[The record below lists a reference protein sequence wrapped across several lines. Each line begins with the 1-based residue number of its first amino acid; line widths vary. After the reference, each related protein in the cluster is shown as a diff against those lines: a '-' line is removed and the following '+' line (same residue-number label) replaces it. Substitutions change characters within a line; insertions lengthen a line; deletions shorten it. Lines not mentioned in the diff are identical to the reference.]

1 MHGQTQL
8 ADFGAPTAAPSPLV
22 LVVDDSADDRKY
34 SARLLKQAGYDFAE
48 ASGLESMLAVI
59 NAGEPDCV
67 LLDYSLPGFSGL
79 DILRKVTTTHPHL
92 PVIIMTGQGNEAVAV
107 QSIKDG
113 AQDYLIKSQL
123 TAEAL
128 HRHIAAAIA
137 HCRVLRDRDR
147 FGAVVEQSPDFIAMA
162 DLNGRLIH
170 LNASARDMLG
180 LEPGA
185 PLTMTLPSLFG
196 NVTSRRITT
205 EALPSLRAKGLWKGE
220 GTLVRADGREI
231 AISQV
236 LHLQRDETG
245 APCGLTT
252 IIRDISDIKA
262 HEQALKVSEEAFRA
276 VMEYATVGMGIISTT
291 GRWLRVNPALCRLF
305 GYSEIVLLANDF
317 QSILHPDDRAE
328 VLSLWETVA
337 RGDRESVQSENRYY
351 RWDCG
356 VVWADVSLSLVRHP
370 DGRPNFIVAQFEDV
384 TKAREVER
392 MKAEFISIVSHELRT
407 PLTSI
412 RGSLGLLNGV
422 QADTLPEKA
431 RRLVQ
436 LAYDNSD
443 RLILLI
449 NDILDIDKIS
459 SGHMRFDIR
468 DHDLDQLIRN
478 AVEANQPYA
487 AKFNVFLTASP
498 VPAGVRLHVDAAR
511 FHQVLSNLISNAAKF
526 SPPGETVTIN
536 VAEIGS
542 AVTISVVD
550 RGAGIPEAFRA
561 RVFGKFSQADSSATR
576 QAAGT
581 GLGLHISQQI
591 VHHMGGQ
598 IGFES
603 TVGVGTAFWVTFPRV
618 GAHASTAD
626 NGESGAPFAQAPAP
640 DALPHI
646 LHVEDDGHLS
656 QFISSALAGRATVTP
671 AATLKAA
678 RTLARTG
685 AFDMILLDVSMP
697 DGNGLKWLE
706 GLVRAGLTPP
716 PVVVLSAREV
726 PVDVKAPVEAAMV
739 KSRAPEQVV
748 IDTILRV
755 LDGATARRGVT

>member
-1 MHGQTQL
+1 MHGQTQF
-8 ADFGAPTAAPSPLV
+8 ADLGVPLPAPSPLV
-22 LVVDDSADDRKY
+22 LVVDDNADDRKY
-34 SARLLKQAGYDFAE
+34 YARLLRQAGCRLAE
-48 ASGLESMLAVI
+48 ASGFESMLAAI
-59 NAGEPDCV
+59 NAKAPDCV
-67 LLDYSLPGFSGL
+67 LLDYSLPGLSGL
-79 DILRKVTTTHPHL
+79 DILRKVTALYPAL
-92 PVIIMTGQGNEAVAV
+92 PVIIMTGQGNEALAA

-113 AQDYLIKSQL
+113 AQDYLVKSLL
-123 TAEAL
+123 TAEIL
-128 HRHIAAAIA
+128 HRHISGAMA
-137 HCRVLRDRDR
+137 HGRLKRDRDR

-180 LEPGA
+180 LAPDA
-185 PLTMTLPSLFG
+185 PLDMTLPSLFG
-196 NVTSRRITT
+196 SVTSRRITT

-220 GTLVRADGREI
+220 GTLLRADGREI
-231 AISQV
+231 AISQL

-252 IIRDISDIKA
+252 VIRDITDVKT
-262 HEQALKVSEEAFRA
+262 HETALKVSEEAFRA
-276 VMEYATVGMGIISTT
+276 VMEYATVGMGIISTG

-328 VLSLWETVA
+328 VMHLWETVA
-337 RGDRESVQSENRYY
+337 SGGRESVQSENRYY

-356 VVWADVSLSLVRHP
+356 VIWADVSLSLVRHP
-370 DGRPNFIVAQFEDV
+370 DGRPNFVVAQFEDV

-422 QADTLPEKA
+422 QADSLPDKA

-459 SGHMRFDIR
+459 SGHMRFDMK

-478 AVEANQPYA
+478 AVDANQPYA
-487 AKFNVFLTASP
+487 AKFNVFLVASP
-498 VPAGVRLHVDAAR
+498 VPAGIRIHVDASR

-526 SPPGETVTIN
+526 SPAGETVTVN

-542 AVTISVVD
+542 DVTVSVVD
-550 RGAGIPEAFRA
+550 RGAGIPEAFRS

-603 TVGVGTAFWVTFPRV
+603 TLGVGTAFWVTFPRT
-618 GAHASTAD
+618 GAVLAAYE
-626 NGESGAPFAQAPAP
+626 NGEAGAPFAQPP
-640 DALPHI
+640 SPGALPHI

-656 QFISSALAGRATVTP
+656 QFIASALAGRATVTP

-685 AFDMILLDVSMP
+685 AFDLILLDVSMP

-706 GLVRAGLTPP
+706 TLVRSGTMVP

-726 PVDVKAPVEAAMV
+726 PPDLRVPIEAAIV
-739 KSRAPEQVV
+739 KSRDPERAI

-755 LDGATARRGVT
+755 LDGATVRRVAT

>member
-1 MHGQTQL
+1 MHGQTQF
-8 ADFGAPTAAPSPLV
+8 ANFGAPTATPSPLV

-34 SARLLKQAGYDFAE
+34 YARLLRQAGCRLAE
-48 ASGLESMLAVI
+48 ASGFESMLTAI
-59 NAGEPDCV
+59 NASEPDCV
-67 LLDYSLPGFSGL
+67 LLDYSLPGLSGL
-79 DILRKVTTTHPHL
+79 DILRKVMTLHPGL
-92 PVIIMTGQGNEAVAV
+92 PVIIMTGQGNESIAA

-113 AQDYLIKSQL
+113 ALDYLVKSQL
-123 TAEAL
+123 NGETLGRHVAGAL
-128 HRHIAAAIA
+128 SHSRL
-137 HCRVLRDRDR
+137 RRDRDR

-170 LNASARDMLG
+170 LNASGREMLG
-180 LEPGA
+180 LAPDA

-196 NVTSRRITT
+196 SVTSRRITT

-220 GTLVRADGREI
+220 GTLKRADGREI

-252 IIRDISDIKA
+252 VIRDISDMKA
-262 HEQALKVSEEAFRA
+262 HEQALKVSEETFRA
-276 VMEYATVGMGIISTT
+276 VMEYATVGMGIISTS

-317 QSILHPDDRAE
+317 QSILHPDDRGH
-328 VLSLWETVA
+328 VLRLWETVA
-337 RGDRESVQSENRYY
+337 RGECESVQSENRYY

-356 VVWADVSLSLVRHP
+356 VIWADVSLSLVRHP
-370 DGRPNFIVAQFEDV
+370 DGTPNFVVAQFEDV

-422 QADTLPEKA
+422 QANTLPEKA

-459 SGHMRFDIR
+459 SGHMRFDMK

-487 AKFNVFLTASP
+487 ARFNVFLVASA
-498 VPAGVRLHVDAAR
+498 VASGVRLNVDAAR

-526 SPPGETVTIN
+526 SPAGETVTVN
-536 VAEIGS
+536 VTEIGGE
-542 AVTISVVD
+542 VTVSVVD
-550 RGAGIPEAFRA
+550 RGPGIPEAFRA

-603 TVGVGTAFWVTFPRV
+603 TLGVGTAFWVTFPR
-618 GAHASTAD
+618 AD
-626 NGESGAPFAQAPAP
+626 AQSSAGDSGDPGAPFSQAPP
-640 DALPHI
+640 RDALPNI

-656 QFISSALAGRATVTP
+656 QFIASALGGRATVTP

-685 AFDMILLDVSMP
+685 AFDLILLDVSMP
-697 DGNGLKWLE
+697 DGNGLKWLDT
-706 GLVRAGLTPP
+706 LVRSGAAVP

-726 PVDVKAPVEAAMV
+726 PADLKVPVEAAIV
-739 KSRAPEQVV
+739 KSRDPEDLIVE
-748 IDTILRV
+748 TILGV
-755 LDGATARRGVT
+755 MDGARTRGVAT